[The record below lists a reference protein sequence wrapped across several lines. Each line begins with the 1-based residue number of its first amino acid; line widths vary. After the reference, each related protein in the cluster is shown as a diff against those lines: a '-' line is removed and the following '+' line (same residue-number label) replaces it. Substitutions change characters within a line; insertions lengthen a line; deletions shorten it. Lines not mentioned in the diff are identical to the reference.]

1 MGLRCHTWLGLTI
14 SSLRLTQVLDSSC
27 INARFRATRL
37 RGGLLLNGVRGVGG
51 GVVELGVRAGG
62 WESSGVTKICGVSV
76 RPGVGGDAERGVAV
90 STTVAAVPGVLFKG
104 DGEGVGGGV
113 GVGSGEYD
121 GGGMAGDTGDGGQ
134 TRFVGGGDS
143 ELTGRT
149 SRTSRNL

>member
-1 MGLRCHTWLGLTI
+1 MSYLAGLDHQFAAFNPGFGQLLHQR
-14 SSLRLTQVLDSSC
+14 SLPCYTV
-27 INARFRATRL
+27 AGGPFVE
-37 RGGLLLNGVRGVGG
+37 RGPW
-51 GVVELGVRAGG
+51 G